1 MANITY
7 RLPTDK
13 DIIDLAANMRQADID
28 ELQVVCGLPP
38 DQAVIESVKAS
49 DPDLLRAYLAD
60 DQLVCIAGCSP
71 TDEHHARPWLL
82 ATELLD
88 GYYYRLQKESL
99 GLLDLMRAKYAYLS
113 NVVDARNTMTIEWL
127 QSLGFKV
134 IQAPEVLG
142 DNKVLSFY
150 MADSERLGTCD
161 TLPDRPQPIIK
172 DFKSAILAAEDIIK
186 AAPQVELE
194 VHHHFSSGVYA
205 REMFIPAGTVL
216 TGKIH
221 KTEHLCIMSA
231 GEMEIADENGVQR
244 ICAPATFISKP
255 GAKRLGVAMADSVF
269 ITVHGTYETDP
280 QTLENT
286 LVATSYEEYEQYLLT
301 ATQALELG
309 DAA

>member
-1 MANITY
+1 MATITY

-13 DIIDLAANMRQADID
+13 DIMDLAANMRQADID
-28 ELQVVCGLPP
+28 ELQVVCGLSP

-49 DPDLLRAYLAD
+49 DPELLRAYLAD

-82 ATELLD
+82 ATDLLD
-88 GYYYRLQKESL
+88 GYYYRLQRESL

-127 QSLGFKV
+127 KSLGFTV
-134 IQAPEVLG
+134 SDSAGIVNGEHRI
-142 DNKVLSFY
+142 LSFY
-150 MADSERLGTCD
+150 MADPEYLEQAN
-161 TLPDRPQPIIK
+161 LQPVKPVIK

-186 AAPQVELE
+186 ALPQVKLE
-194 VHHHFSSGVYA
+194 VHHHFAPGVYA
-205 REMFIPAGTVL
+205 REMFIPAETVL

-221 KTEHLCIMSA
+221 LTEHLCILSA
-231 GEMEIADENGVQR
+231 GEMEIADENGVQHVR
-244 ICAPATFISKP
+244 APATFVSKP
-255 GAKRLGVAMADSVF
+255 GAKRLGVVLADSVF
-269 ITVHGTYETDP
+269 ITVHGTYETDV

-286 LVATSYEEYEQYLLT
+286 LVATSYEEYEQHLLT

-309 DAA
+309 DGA